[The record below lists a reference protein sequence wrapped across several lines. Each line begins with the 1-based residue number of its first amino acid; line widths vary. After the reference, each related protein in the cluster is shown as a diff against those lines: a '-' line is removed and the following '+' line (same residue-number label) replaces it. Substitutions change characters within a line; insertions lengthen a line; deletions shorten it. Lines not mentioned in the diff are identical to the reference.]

1 MPAIFCAENLLLRL
15 YLIAHVEFKSD
26 QASHSKGQPSGWWK
40 TVEGIECKI
49 ANPDEKGGTVG
60 FN

>member
-1 MPAIFCAENLLLRL
+1 
-15 YLIAHVEFKSD
+15 VEFKSD